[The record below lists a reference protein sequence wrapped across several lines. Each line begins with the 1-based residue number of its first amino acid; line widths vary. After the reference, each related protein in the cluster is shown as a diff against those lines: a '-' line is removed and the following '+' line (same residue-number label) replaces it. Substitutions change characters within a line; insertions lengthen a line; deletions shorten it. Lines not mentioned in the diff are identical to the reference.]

1 MYFGVEYM
9 NNIKKVCAI
18 HDISGVGRCS
28 LTVIIPALSSM
39 GIQVCPVPTAVFSAH
54 TGYHEFVKR
63 DLTDFLEPALEQYKK
78 LKTEFDC
85 IYSGFL
91 GSEEQI
97 DHVLQ
102 FLTSFNRSL
111 KVVDPVMGDNGK
123 RYKTVTDN
131 HIKRMT
137 DLVKAADIITPNITE
152 AAILLG
158 EDYPNRPLSSQTVK
172 SWAVRL
178 SEIGPDTIVIT
189 SVVLMDGTLCNVG
202 FDKRNNSF
210 WKVPC
215 EYVPAHY
222 SGSGDLFSSVLVGG
236 ILKGDSLPIAINR
249 ATSFTELAIKTT
261 YSYMNEP
268 LDGIMLEKCLSWL
281 TADQILKDYKKL

>member
-1 MYFGVEYM
+1 M
-9 NNIKKVCAI
+9 NKIKKVCAI
-18 HDISGVGRCS
+18 NDISGIGRCS

-54 TGYHEFVKR
+54 TGYHEFIKR

-78 LKTEFDC
+78 LGIEFDC
-85 IYSGFL
+85 IFSGFL

-102 FLTSFNRSL
+102 FFTRFDSSL

-137 DLVKAADIITPNITE
+137 DLVKVADIITPNITE
-152 AAILLG
+152 AAILLN
-158 EDYPNRPLSSQTVK
+158 EEYPNRPLSSQTIK

-178 SEIGPDTIVIT
+178 SEKGPDTIVIT
-189 SVVLMDGTLCNVG
+189 SVELMDGTLCNIG
-202 FDKRNNSF
+202 FDKRHNSF

-236 ILKGDSLPIAINR
+236 ILKDDSLPIAMNR

-281 TADQILKDYKKL
+281 TADQILKDYRKL

>member
-1 MYFGVEYM
+1 M

-18 HDISGVGRCS
+18 HDISGIGRCS

-54 TGYHEFVKR
+54 TGYHEFIKR

-102 FLTSFNRSL
+102 FLLSFKSSL

-123 RYKTVTDN
+123 RYKTVTEN
-131 HIKRMT
+131 HVKRMT

-172 SWAVRL
+172 SWAARL

-189 SVVLMDGTLCNVG
+189 SVVLMDGTLCNIG
-202 FDKRNNSF
+202 FDKKQNSF

-261 YSYMNEP
+261 YSYMSEP

-281 TADQILKDYKKL
+281 TSNQTLKDYKKL

>member
-1 MYFGVEYM
+1 M

-18 HDISGVGRCS
+18 HDISGIGRCS

-54 TGYHEFVKR
+54 TGYHEFIKR

-78 LKTEFDC
+78 LGTEFDC

-102 FLTSFNRSL
+102 FLISFKNSL

-123 RYKTVTDN
+123 RYKTVTEN
-131 HIKRMT
+131 HVKRMT
-137 DLVKAADIITPNITE
+137 DLVRAADIITPNITE

-158 EDYPNRPLSSQTVK
+158 EDYPTRPLSSQTVK
-172 SWAVRL
+172 SWAARL
-178 SEIGPDTIVIT
+178 SEIGPDIIVIT
-189 SVVLMDGTLCNVG
+189 SVVLMDGTLCNIG
-202 FDKRNNSF
+202 FDKKQNSF
-210 WKVPC
+210 WKVSC

-268 LDGIMLEKCLSWL
+268 LDGLMLEKCLSWL
-281 TADQILKDYKKL
+281 SADQTLKDYKKL

>member
-1 MYFGVEYM
+1 M

-18 HDISGVGRCS
+18 NDISGIGRCS

-54 TGYHEFVKR
+54 TGYHEFIKR
-63 DLTDFLEPALEQYKK
+63 DLTDYLEPALEQYKK

-102 FLTSFNRSL
+102 FLISFKSSL

-123 RYKTVTDN
+123 RYKTVTEN
-131 HIKRMT
+131 HVKRMT

-158 EDYPNRPLSSQTVK
+158 EDYPNRSLSSQTVK
-172 SWAVRL
+172 SWAARL

-189 SVVLMDGTLCNVG
+189 SVVLMDGTLCNIG
-202 FDKRNNSF
+202 FDKKQNSF

-261 YSYMNEP
+261 YSYMSEP

-281 TADQILKDYKKL
+281 ASNQILKDYKKL

>member
-1 MYFGVEYM
+1 M

-18 HDISGVGRCS
+18 NDISGIGRCS

-54 TGYHEFVKR
+54 TGYHEFIKR
-63 DLTDFLEPALEQYKK
+63 DLTDYLEPALEQYKK

-102 FLTSFNRSL
+102 FLISFKSSL

-123 RYKTVTDN
+123 RYKTVTEN
-131 HIKRMT
+131 HVKRMT

-172 SWAVRL
+172 SWAARL

-189 SVVLMDGTLCNVG
+189 SVVLMDGTLCNIG
-202 FDKRNNSF
+202 FDKKQNSF

-261 YSYMNEP
+261 YSYMSEP

-281 TADQILKDYKKL
+281 ASNQTLKDYKKL

>member
-1 MYFGVEYM
+1 M
-9 NNIKKVCAI
+9 NTIKKVCAL

-28 LTVIIPALSSM
+28 LTVIIPVLSAM

-54 TGYHEFVKR
+54 TGYRDFVKI
-63 DLTDFLEPALEQYKK
+63 DLTDYLAPSLEQYKQ
-78 LKTEFDC
+78 LKVDFDC
-85 IYSGFL
+85 VYSGFL

-97 DHVLQ
+97 SHVYDYLKT
-102 FLTSFNRSL
+102 FPNAL
-111 KVVDPVMGDNGK
+111 KVVDPVMGDCGK
-123 RYKTVTDN
+123 AYKTVTDN
-131 HIKRMT
+131 HIKRMSE
-137 DLVKAADIITPNITE
+137 LVKAADIITPNITE

-158 EDYPNRPLSSQTVK
+158 EEYPNAPLSAQTVK

-178 SEIGPDTIVIT
+178 CELGPDIIVIT
-189 SVVLMDGTLCNVG
+189 SVELMDGTLCNIG
-202 FDKRNNSF
+202 FDKKQNSF

-222 SGSGDLFSSVLVGG
+222 SGCGDMFASVLVGG
-236 ILKGDSLPIAINR
+236 ILKGDSLPIALNR

-281 TADQILKDYKKL
+281 FSDQILKDYRKL

>member
-1 MYFGVEYM
+1 M

-18 HDISGVGRCS
+18 NDISGIGRCS

-54 TGYHEFVKR
+54 TGYHEFIKR
-63 DLTDFLEPALEQYKK
+63 DLTDYLEPALEQYKK

-102 FLTSFNRSL
+102 FLISFKSSL

-123 RYKTVTDN
+123 RYKTVTEN
-131 HIKRMT
+131 HVKRMT

-172 SWAVRL
+172 SWAARL

-189 SVVLMDGTLCNVG
+189 SVVLMDGTLCNIG
-202 FDKRNNSF
+202 FDKKQNSF

-261 YSYMNEP
+261 YSYMSEP

-281 TADQILKDYKKL
+281 ASNQILKDYKKL